1 MAKPPTA
8 DGYDPKVTESCE
20 RVLVTL
26 IRGLGPWR
34 DSIYLIGGLT
44 PRYLIA
50 KRPPSVPAHA
60 GTGDLD
66 VVIQLHM
73 LANTDAY
80 HTLED
85 NFKKLGFTR
94 ATNNA
99 GKATSW
105 RWEAFTGGIKV
116 IVELLADDPEKS
128 GGKVMELPT
137 DGSVS
142 ALNIPHS
149 SIVFDHHETKEIKA
163 ELLGENGI
171 ATVKLHYADL
181 VAFTCLK
188 AYAVDQRDERKDAHD
203 LIYCL
208 EHCNGGTEA
217 AAAQFSAA
225 LGGKHKA
232 VIKEVLGLLHKHFAD
247 DTGTEGFRKSGPV
260 AVAKFEMGEDEDP
273 EARESRALR
282 QRDASDVVMRLL
294 KAMGLETSAS
304 RSQTVAKTDAD
315 V

>member
-1 MAKPPTA
+1 MAKPTTA

-20 RVLVTL
+20 RILVTL
-26 IRGLGPWR
+26 IHGLGPWR
-34 DSIYLIGGLT
+34 DSIYLIGGLI
-44 PRYLIA
+44 PRYLIT
-50 KRPPSVPAHA
+50 KQPPDVPVHA

-73 LANTDAY
+73 LADTDAY

-94 ATNNA
+94 ATNSA

-105 RWEAFTGGIKV
+105 RWEVFTGGIKV
-116 IVELLADDPEKS
+116 IVELLADDPDKS

-137 DGSVS
+137 DGNVS

-149 SIVFDHHETKEIKA
+149 SIVFDHHKTKKIKA
-163 ELLGENGI
+163 ELLGDNGI
-171 ATVKLHYADL
+171 ATVNLHYADV

-188 AYAVDQRDERKDAHD
+188 AYAIDQRNERKDAHD

-208 EHCNGGTEA
+208 EHFDGGIEA
-217 AAAQFSAA
+217 AAAQFKAA
-225 LGGKHKA
+225 LEGKHKS
-232 VIKEVLGLLHKHFAD
+232 VLKEVLSLLHKHFAD
-247 DTGTEGFRKSGPV
+247 DVDTEGYRKNGPV
-260 AVAKFEMGEDEDP
+260 AVAKFEMGEDEDAG
-273 EARESRALR
+273 ARESRARR

-294 KAMGLETSAS
+294 KAIGG
-304 RSQTVAKTDAD
+304 
-315 V
+315 